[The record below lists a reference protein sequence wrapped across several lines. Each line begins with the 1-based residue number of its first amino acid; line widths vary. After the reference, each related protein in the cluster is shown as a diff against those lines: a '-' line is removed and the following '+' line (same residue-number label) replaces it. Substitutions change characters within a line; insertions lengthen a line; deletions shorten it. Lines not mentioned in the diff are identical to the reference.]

1 MKSLVDQVGVIRS
14 SQGVLGIAGCHSCVI
29 AAARALV
36 AYRREAAA
44 GGAASPSYRAVAAA
58 ATVPAASS
66 LLRPRRLGQFLYET
80 ELRRSGRV
88 GRARSAVRRL
98 VASLLFW
105 LPPPPPLSSPRARQ
119 LAASA
124 EEAGVTVPA
133 QPTFR
138 PPGYGHLPRD
148 GSSAGGFGGRGEID
162 PSAAS
167 AHNSNAGDATG
178 SPTESGS
185 GDGGGGQD
193 GFSEIEECLWLRVFA
208 AVESHATPCRTEPRQ
223 GPTPAHLVPL
233 DKAIASVEEI
243 FGGEGES
250 AATNAV
256 AAAEMVKKY
265 GASRRRKSDISPT
278 SVEDDFLLHT
288 ILESVVA
295 AVAVPQLA
303 LVMVDY

>member
-44 GGAASPSYRAVAAA
+44 GGATSPSYRAAAAA

-105 LPPPPPLSSPRARQ
+105 LPPPPSLSSPQARQ

-124 EEAGVTVPA
+124 EEAGVTAPA
-133 QPTFR
+133 QPTSR
-138 PPGYGHLPRD
+138 PPGYGHLPRSVAGHEKTALKQFQSLLCVRSGEGSNGD
-148 GSSAGGFGGRGEID
+148 GSSPGGFGGRGEID

-167 AHNSNAGDATG
+167 AHNSKAGDATV

-185 GDGGGGQD
+185 GDGGGVQD

-250 AATNAV
+250 AATSAV
-256 AAAEMVKKY
+256 AAANMVKKH
-265 GASRRRKSDISPT
+265 GASRRRY
-278 SVEDDFLLHT
+278 V
-288 ILESVVA
+288 
-295 AVAVPQLA
+295 
-303 LVMVDY
+303 